1 MKVVFLPSASP
12 DLRWFTRYYRFVFP
26 QGRSTARRRGST
38 SARSTSRLLSE
49 NPGAGKPLSDSDQ
62 RELVILETPFV
73 LLYRIGASEI
83 EILRLRDARADQAAR
98 TFPDEAADQ

>member
-1 MKVVFLPSASP
+1 VVHPLLPFRIP
-12 DLRWFTRYYRFVFP
+12 
-26 QGRSTARRRGST
+26 ARTLDGAKAHGPRRE
-38 SARSTSRLLSE
+38 AVSE
-49 NPGAGKPLSDSDQ
+49 NPGAGRPLPDSDQ
-62 RELVILETPFV
+62 RELVILKTPFA

>member
-26 QGRSTARRRGST
+26 QGRSTARRHMA
-38 SARSTSRLLSE
+38 SAVRLLSE
-49 NPGAGKPLSDSDQ
+49 NPGAGKPLPDSDQ